1 VVRLKKTA
9 SLYFL
14 FSGAVYCAGMI
25 VYAVQGQKLYPFLGG
40 WIAGLLVMEGLN
52 RRKLESA

>member
-1 VVRLKKTA
+1 MVRLKKTA

-14 FSGAVYCAGMI
+14 CSGVVYCAGMI
-25 VYAVQGQKLYPFLGG
+25 AYAVNGQKLCPFLGG
-40 WIAGLLVMEGLN
+40 WIAGLLVMEGFT